1 MAKKSKKNLQKEL
14 KRVNTTTII
23 FVVIF
28 ALIGVGAGFGVT
40 YYLTRN
46 DVFKLK
52 GESEIT
58 LQIGD
63 EYVEQGAT
71 AIAFGKDIS
80 SSIEISGEVDTTTEG
95 RYVVKYK
102 VKSFRYTN
110 HILYR
115 LIVVEAEGE

>member
-1 MAKKSKKNLQKEL
+1 MAKKSKNKLQKEL
-14 KRVNTTTII
+14 KKVNSATII

-28 ALIGVGAGFGVT
+28 AIIGVGAGFGAT
-40 YYLTRN
+40 YFLTKN
-46 DVFKLK
+46 DVFELK

-58 LQIGD
+58 LQVGD

-71 AIAFGKDIS
+71 AVAFGKDIS
-80 SSIEISGEVDTTTEG
+80 SSIEIIGEVDTTTEG

-102 VKSFRYTN
+102 VKSFRFAN